1 MKKILLI
8 GAILIVGIWYL
19 RIPFFSQKKP
29 APVQTS
35 MKLTSSA
42 FANEGKIPVLYTC
55 DGGNIHPPL
64 TITGVPDAAKS
75 LALIVDDPD
84 APGGTFTHWT
94 IWNIRPDT
102 AVIEEGAVPEK
113 SQEGTN
119 SAGQIGFFPPC
130 PPELRSGDCGRACPP
145 SGQHRYFFTLYA
157 LDAMVGLDGKA
168 TKTDVEK
175 AIAGHVIAQSLL
187 VGVYGR

>member
-1 MKKILLI
+1 MKLLI
-8 GAILIVGIWYL
+8 SAILIVGIWYL
-19 RIPFFSQKKP
+19 CIPFVFQKKA

-64 TITGVPDAAKS
+64 AIAGVPVGTKS

-84 APGGTFTHWT
+84 APSGTFTHWV
-94 IWNIRPDT
+94 IWNIHPDT
-102 AVIEEGAVPEK
+102 AMIADGAVPEK

-119 SAGQIGFFPPC
+119 SAGQVGFFPPC

-157 LDAMVGLDGKA
+157 LDATLGLDGKA

-187 VGVYGR
+187 VGMYGR

>member
-19 RIPFFSQKKP
+19 RIPFVSQKKP

-64 TITGVPDAAKS
+64 AITGVPDAAKS

-84 APGGTFTHWT
+84 APGGTFTHWV
-94 IWNIRPDT
+94 IWNIDPST
-102 AVIEEGAVPEK
+102 EEIGEGAIPQK

-130 PPELRSGDCGRACPP
+130 PPSGR
-145 SGQHRYFFTLYA
+145 HRYFFTLYA
-157 LDAMVGLDGKA
+157 LDAKLGLDGKA

-175 AIAGHVIAQSLL
+175 AIAGHVMAQSLL
-187 VGVYGR
+187 VGVYTR

>member
-19 RIPFFSQKKP
+19 RIPFVSQKKP

-84 APGGTFTHWT
+84 APGGTFTHWV
-94 IWNIRPDT
+94 IWNIHPDT
-102 AVIEEGAVPEK
+102 AMIADAAVPEK

-119 SAGQIGFFPPC
+119 SAGSIGFTPPC
-130 PPELRSGDCGRACPP
+130 PPPAG
-145 SGQHRYFFTLYA
+145 GQHRYFFTLYA
-157 LDAMVGLDGKA
+157 LDATLGLDGKA
-168 TKTDVEK
+168 TKEDVEN
-175 AIAGHVIAQSLL
+175 AMRGHVMAQSLL